1 MRYLT
6 LAAAGLLAA
15 LSLAA
20 CDDVDDDAMAP
31 TEPQQMPQPDPQ
43 TPPTQ
48 LRRRPSAAGLRE
60 GRGS

>member
-20 CDDVDDDAMAP
+20 CDDVGDDVGDDAMAP
-31 TEPQQMPQPDPQ
+31 VEPQATPEPEAE
-43 TPPTQ
+43 TPP
-48 LRRRPSAAGLRE
+48 AD
-60 GRGS
+60 

>member
-20 CDDVDDDAMAP
+20 CDDVGDDAMAP
-31 TEPQQMPQPDPQ
+31 VEPQA
-43 TPPTQ
+43 TPEPEAET
-48 LRRRPSAAGLRE
+48 PAAD
-60 GRGS
+60 

>member
-6 LAAAGLLAA
+6 LAAAGVLAA

-20 CDDVDDDAMAP
+20 CDDVDDDATAP
-31 TEPQQMPQPDPQ
+31 TTEPQQMPEPEPQ

-48 LRRRPSAAGLRE
+48 
-60 GRGS
+60 